1 MIKYSGLNRGYG
13 FVVYSTLD
21 EAKECIR
28 DVLNNHEIRKRR
40 RLGVCKSVGNCHVY
54 VGGKEGEKG
63 EIESPELQ
71 KITQGVV
78 DVIVHNSES
87 DKSKKQRFC
96 LHRV

>member
-1 MIKYSGLNRGYG
+1 M
-13 FVVYSTLD
+13 
-21 EAKECIR
+21 
-28 DVLNNHEIRKRR
+28 
-40 RLGVCKSVGNCHVY
+40 Y